1 MRILGI
7 DMGSK
12 RIGVAVS
19 DELGITAHTV
29 TTIERKNIKE
39 DLSAICALIKKYGVQ
54 EVVIGFPKHLDG
66 RPSEEASSYVAF
78 GEKIHEMTG
87 IAVTYWDERLT
98 TIEAE
103 RTLLEG
109 DVKRRRRKELI
120 DRVAACLI
128 LENYLDWRS
137 KQGGAQG

>member
-19 DELGITAHTV
+19 DELGITAHAV
-29 TTIERKNIKE
+29 TTIERKSIKE
-39 DLSAICALIKKYGVQ
+39 DLSAVCALIKEYGVQ
-54 EVVIGFPKHLDG
+54 EVVIGYPKHLDG

-78 GEKIHEMTG
+78 GERLHEMTG
-87 IAVTYWDERLT
+87 IPVTYWDERLT
-98 TIEAE
+98 TIVAE

-109 DVKRRRRKELI
+109 DVKRRRRKQVI
-120 DRVAACLI
+120 DKVAACLI
-128 LENYLDWRS
+128 LENYLAWRS

>member
-19 DELGITAHTV
+19 DELGITAHAL
-29 TTIERKNIKE
+29 TTIKRKNNKE
-39 DLSAICALIKKYGVQ
+39 DLSAVCALIEEYGVQ

-78 GEKIHEMTG
+78 GEKIHEKTG
-87 IAVTYWDERLT
+87 ITVTYWDERLT

-103 RTLLEG
+103 RALLEG
-109 DVKRRRRKELI
+109 DVRRRKRKQLI

-128 LENYLDWRS
+128 LENYLAWRN
-137 KQGGAQG
+137 KQGGARG

>member
-19 DELGITAHTV
+19 DELGITAHAV
-29 TTIERKNIKE
+29 TTIERKSMKE
-39 DLSAICALIKKYGVQ
+39 DLSAVCALIEQYGVQ
-54 EVVIGFPKHLDG
+54 EVVIGYPKHLDG

-78 GEKIHEMTG
+78 GEKLRQITG

-98 TIEAE
+98 TMEAE

-109 DVKRRRRKELI
+109 DVKRHRRKQVI

-128 LENYLDWRS
+128 LENYLAWRS

>member
-19 DELGITAHTV
+19 DELGITAHAV
-29 TTIERKNIKE
+29 TTIKRNNKKE
-39 DLSAICALIKKYGVQ
+39 DLAAVCALIEEYGVQ

-87 IAVTYWDERLT
+87 IPVSYWDERLT

-103 RTLLEG
+103 RALLEA
-109 DVKRRRRKELI
+109 DVRRRRRKQVI

>member
-1 MRILGI
+1 M
-7 DMGSK
+7 
-12 RIGVAVS
+12 
-19 DELGITAHTV
+19 
-29 TTIERKNIKE
+29 TTIKRKNKKE
-39 DLSAICALIKKYGVQ
+39 DLAAVCALIEEYGVQ

-87 IAVTYWDERLT
+87 IPVSYWDERLT

-103 RTLLEG
+103 RALLEA
-109 DVKRRRRKELI
+109 DVRRRRRKQVI

>member
-19 DELGITAHTV
+19 DELGITAQAV
-29 TTIERKNIKE
+29 TTIKRKNKKE
-39 DLSAICALIKKYGVQ
+39 DLAAVCALIEEYDVQ

-98 TIEAE
+98 TMEAE
-103 RTLLEG
+103 RALLEG
-109 DVKRRRRKELI
+109 DVKRRRRKQLI

-128 LENYLDWRS
+128 LENYLDWRR
-137 KQGGAQG
+137 KQGGAKG